1 VGEEEAGVGW
11 GGEEEFAGVE
21 SLGVESLGVES
32 LGVGMGRGV
41 VVWWMLSVA
50 KAWYRGRWRELM

>member
-1 VGEEEAGVGW
+1 MGEEEAGVGW
-11 GGEEEFAGVE
+11 GGEEEFA
-21 SLGVESLGVES
+21 GVESLGVES